1 MHIVRGATR
10 HADRLAKFRFGN
22 SEPLRP
28 ERHFSEFID
37 LAQRYNVQGVPKTV
51 INDRVEFTG
60 ALPEPRFVQ
69 EVLKAL
75 QPKPEQ

>member
-1 MHIVRGATR
+1 LAHKLAMENAHIT
-10 HADRLAKFRFGN
+10 ADVV
-22 SEPLRP
+22 EV
-28 ERHFSEFID
+28 SEFID

-75 QPKPEQ
+75 QPKQEQWQAG

>member
-1 MHIVRGATR
+1 MAHKLAMENAHIT
-10 HADRLAKFRFGN
+10 ADVVEV
-22 SEPLRP
+22 SEL
-28 ERHFSEFID
+28 ID

>member
-1 MHIVRGATR
+1 MAHKLAIENAHIT
-10 HADRLAKFRFGN
+10 ADVV
-22 SEPLRP
+22 EV
-28 ERHFSEFID
+28 SEFID
-37 LAQRYNVQGVPKTV
+37 LAQRYQVQGVPKTV

-75 QPKPEQ
+75 RQKPEKEL

>member
-1 MHIVRGATR
+1 MENVHITGDVV
-10 HADRLAKFRFGN
+10 
-22 SEPLRP
+22 EV
-28 ERHFSEFID
+28 SEFID
-37 LAQRYNVQGVPKTV
+37 LAQRYQVQAVPKTV

-75 QPKPEQ
+75 Q

>member
-1 MHIVRGATR
+1 MENAHIT
-10 HADRLAKFRFGN
+10 ADVVEV
-22 SEPLRP
+22 SEL
-28 ERHFSEFID
+28 ID

>member
-1 MHIVRGATR
+1 MENAHIT
-10 HADRLAKFRFGN
+10 ADVV
-22 SEPLRP
+22 EV
-28 ERHFSEFID
+28 SEFID

>member
-1 MHIVRGATR
+1 LAHQLAIENAHIT
-10 HADRLAKFRFGN
+10 ADVV
-22 SEPLRP
+22 EV
-28 ERHFSEFID
+28 SEFID

-60 ALPEPRFVQ
+60 ALPAPRFVQ